1 MDIKFIGPTYD
12 LPSRPSGLQRTVNM
26 VPVPQE
32 PGNERTAWV
41 FKDIPGLV
49 AFNTP
54 PVVAQGWNTANEL
67 GAWTFSNADFTGLAT

>member
-26 VPVPQE
+26 VPVPEE

-41 FKDIPGLV
+41 YKDVPGLV
-49 AFNTP
+49 AFPEPTP
-54 PVVAQGWNTANEL
+54 LPAWHVYPEPTVWAYTNSNFTAEI
-67 GAWTFSNADFTGLAT
+67 T